1 MKPRHDRTAERE
13 LLARALAGDG
23 ASLATA
29 FERWRP
35 RLLAA
40 ALRLLA
46 DRAEAQDAVQ
56 ETFLVALAHLPDLRA
71 QPAFGGWLLAIL
83 RNHCLQ
89 QLRSRRHEERVE
101 DIAGDALIDHGL
113 EQRLDRHA
121 LRDWIIATIGQLPEP
136 FKLAALLRY
145 FGSYPSYAEIAA
157 ILDVPVGTVRSRL
170 AQVKQR
176 LADAMLA
183 QAGLPAAVDDER
195 VAARLAEQTD
205 AFAGLDWRRRQRL
218 ISQCDEDIALV
229 WARAGQAQTRLRGR
243 RHLEADLRDDLE
255 HGVQYE
261 LVRALADV
269 RVSLFETQFRNDPQF
284 PDHCPPGATLLM
296 VHEGDRIARIH
307 VYLSPRPPR
316 PDA

>member
-1 MKPRHDRTAERE
+1 MRLRPGRFDERE
-13 LLARALAGDG
+13 LLARAQAGD
-23 ASLATA
+23 AACLAAA

-56 ETFLVALAHLPDLRA
+56 ETFLIALAHLPELRE
-71 QPAFGGWLLAIL
+71 QPAFGGWLLAIV

-101 DIAGDALIDHGL
+101 DIAEDALIDHGI
-113 EQRLDRHA
+113 EQRLDAHA
-121 LRDWIIATIGQLPEP
+121 LRDWIFGTIGALPEP
-136 FKLAALLRY
+136 FRLAALLRY
-145 FGSYPSYAEIAA
+145 FGSYTSYAEIAA

-176 LADAMLA
+176 LAEAMLA
-183 QAGLPAAVDDER
+183 QAGLPDREDDA
-195 VAARLAEQTD
+195 VAARLAEYTD
-205 AFAGLDWRRRQRL
+205 SIAGLEWQRRQRL
-218 ISQCDEDIALV
+218 LARCDEDITLV
-229 WARAGQAQTRLRGR
+229 WTHAGHAPMRLRGR
-243 RHLEADLRDDLE
+243 RHLEDDLRDDLE
-255 HGVQYE
+255 HGVRYG
-261 LVRALADV
+261 LARALGDA
-269 RVSLFETQFRNDPQF
+269 RVSVFETEFHNDPQF

-296 VHEGDRIARIH
+296 VHEGSRIARIH

-316 PDA
+316 QEE

>member
-1 MKPRHDRTAERE
+1 MRPRAIRTDEHE

-23 ASLATA
+23 ASLATV

-40 ALRLLA
+40 ALRLLN

-56 ETFLVALAHLPDLRA
+56 ETFLVALARLTDLREP
-71 QPAFGGWLLAIL
+71 PAFGGWLLAIL

-89 QLRSRRHEERVE
+89 QLRGRRHEERVE
-101 DIAGDALIDHGL
+101 EIAEDALIDHGI

-121 LRDWIIATIGQLPEP
+121 LRDWILGTIGALPEP
-136 FKLAALLRY
+136 FRLAALLRY

-170 AQVKQR
+170 AEVKQR

-183 QAGLPAAVDDER
+183 RAGLQADDDE
-195 VAARLAEQTD
+195 VETRLAEVSDT
-205 AFAGLDWRRRQRL
+205 FAGLDWQRRQRL
-218 ISQCDEDIALV
+218 LSRCNDDVQLV
-229 WARAGQAQTRLRGR
+229 WARAGHAPMRVRGR
-243 RHLEADLRDDLE
+243 AHLEADLRDDFD
-255 HGVQYE
+255 HGVRYG
-261 LVRALADV
+261 LARALGDAH
-269 RVSLFETQFRNDPQF
+269 VSLFETEFHNDPQF

-296 VHEGDRIARIH
+296 VHRGDGIERIH

-316 PDA
+316 DAI